1 MRRCWPARD
10 VAERRHS
17 RMKQGDGGA
26 QARVGA
32 LGANRTSTARRL
44 RFPCPLWTYF
54 PPFLRHIFCS
64 TSWVW
69 VQGRRTKTGL
79 AAKHLW
85 DGILNFGF
93 ILGSLLFGACPCT
106 LPKWRF
112 SGTKSYISFPFG
124 FLGTRHRCDRTV
136 TGPGHVMGLLSG
148 RLQWVRKGFRATSSI
163 SLLGCG

>member
-26 QARVGA
+26 QARVGEQIEPA
-32 LGANRTSTARRL
+32 PHEDYDSHARYGPI
-44 RFPCPLWTYF
+44 FS
-54 PPFLRHIFCS
+54 PFLRHIFCS

-106 LPKWRF
+106 LTKWRF

-163 SLLGCG
+163 SLLGCW